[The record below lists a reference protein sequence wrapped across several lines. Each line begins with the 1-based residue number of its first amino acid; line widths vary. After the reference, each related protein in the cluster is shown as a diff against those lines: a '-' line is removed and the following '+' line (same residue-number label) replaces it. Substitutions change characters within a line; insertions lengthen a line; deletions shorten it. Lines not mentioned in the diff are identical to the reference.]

1 MVGKTGTRYDF
12 RYRFLLCWLGLS
24 VDKGMVHTKQNVYT
38 EYADPIRS
46 EWITKIQPAFKRA
59 KLKALV
65 KACGNKLARRE
76 IIELGW
82 PQ

>member
-1 MVGKTGTRYDF
+1 
-12 RYRFLLCWLGLS
+12 
-24 VDKGMVHTKQNVYT
+24 MVHTKQNVYT